1 MKNSFKAIQKEKQN
15 MKDSDEFFL
24 FTNDSILKE
33 RKTGINN
40 NQNKTNNNNIQI
52 KNSLNKEYNIE
63 LINNNSN
70 NNINDMSLIKLD
82 NNSYSNS
89 SKIIDKK
96 SIIENSQ
103 DNKIENWNKDSL
115 IIPIIEEEDSKNH
128 INSLKH
134 NFNIN
139 NKRIDVNNINETQY
153 LKSSIL
159 KNNSQNLINSFCS
172 NEDTIINSY
181 VHTSLEFDSKL
192 GSSKK
197 KILNEKIVE
206 SIPINEIIYNE
217 LIDFDKRSKEISF
230 KEFLGQNNFF
240 GNNEK
245 KDKSY
250 SKQNGIKNN
259 TIFKNLMN
267 DSNNFL
273 IKDNKQINFLSKIS
287 TNFTSQS
294 FFLNLFYFIDCKER
308 NKLYNDIKTTNNKEF
323 LISQIIFSKNDFEKI
338 YYIKQNFFEYFRYIN
353 PQNGDSFYRAFIFCL
368 FEHCIL
374 KKDIKLFSILI
385 YDIFRLVEIGDIYF
399 HLNIE
404 KALTI
409 LNIIYDLIRANEYE
423 NAYEI
428 LIKSFLKNDIDDLD
442 QILIRYL
449 RYSVYG
455 YLINL
460 DLENEFD
467 YSIAIIYYNEP
478 SKFIIESLINMFNV
492 NLKLYY
498 IEGNMKE
505 LKEIEFSSKNL
516 SNINIELGYF
526 FTNYHILYH
535 EKLNL
540 NNNLKYYIPDLSI
553 ILCGNKSNIQKICS
567 NCKEN
572 CQYIN
577 LYKSDYLICSNCLK
591 LKINQTL
598 EERLQLFLLE
608 NYKNFSY
615 YMRPIVFSKNPEIII
630 SDSDCLH
637 LFNYSFTNIWSS
649 KIRNICNKCFK
660 KEIDI
665 IKLKCD
671 CQYCK
676 NCIFQLLNLSTNYYI
691 ILNRYEKK
699 KIKKHQCQCGKNFD
713 NEEVI
718 KILKLDKDKKYIKNA
733 QERMFSIVKKLCF
746 ICCKELQINIYV
758 PSNKKRVNYYQI
770 DIFIPNDFIGGDLKE
785 GIDYNKEN
793 HLICRECYEK
803 YSEDKEKYNYRYEE
817 KEYKLIMCQICDLFH
832 LIDKTQWKYLKP
844 KTTCG
849 CYIY

>member
-1 MKNSFKAIQKEKQN
+1 
-15 MKDSDEFFL
+15 
-24 FTNDSILKE
+24 
-33 RKTGINN
+33 
-40 NQNKTNNNNIQI
+40 
-52 KNSLNKEYNIE
+52 
-63 LINNNSN
+63 
-70 NNINDMSLIKLD
+70 
-82 NNSYSNS
+82 
-89 SKIIDKK
+89 
-96 SIIENSQ
+96 
-103 DNKIENWNKDSL
+103 
-115 IIPIIEEEDSKNH
+115 
-128 INSLKH
+128 
-134 NFNIN
+134 
-139 NKRIDVNNINETQY
+139 
-153 LKSSIL
+153 
-159 KNNSQNLINSFCS
+159 
-172 NEDTIINSY
+172 
-181 VHTSLEFDSKL
+181 
-192 GSSKK
+192 
-197 KILNEKIVE
+197 
-206 SIPINEIIYNE
+206 
-217 LIDFDKRSKEISF
+217 
-230 KEFLGQNNFF
+230 
-240 GNNEK
+240 
-245 KDKSY
+245 
-250 SKQNGIKNN
+250 
-259 TIFKNLMN
+259 MN

-368 FEHCIL
+368 FEHCVL

-540 NNNLKYYIPDLSI
+540 NNNLKYYIPDL
-553 ILCGNKSNIQKICS
+553 
-567 NCKEN
+567 
-572 CQYIN
+572 
-577 LYKSDYLICSNCLK
+577 
-591 LKINQTL
+591 
-598 EERLQLFLLE
+598 
-608 NYKNFSY
+608 
-615 YMRPIVFSKNPEIII
+615 
-630 SDSDCLH
+630 
-637 LFNYSFTNIWSS
+637 
-649 KIRNICNKCFK
+649 
-660 KEIDI
+660 
-665 IKLKCD
+665 
-671 CQYCK
+671 
-676 NCIFQLLNLSTNYYI
+676 
-691 ILNRYEKK
+691 
-699 KIKKHQCQCGKNFD
+699 
-713 NEEVI
+713 
-718 KILKLDKDKKYIKNA
+718 
-733 QERMFSIVKKLCF
+733 
-746 ICCKELQINIYV
+746 
-758 PSNKKRVNYYQI
+758 
-770 DIFIPNDFIGGDLKE
+770 
-785 GIDYNKEN
+785 
-793 HLICRECYEK
+793 
-803 YSEDKEKYNYRYEE
+803 
-817 KEYKLIMCQICDLFH
+817 
-832 LIDKTQWKYLKP
+832 
-844 KTTCG
+844 
-849 CYIY
+849 